1 MPKCHNMNAKYHVA
15 LLPPHECQMSRD
27 CQLKKSQRAIHCQ
40 DNIQPNHIV
49 GFFYSIHSSHI
60 ASMWDISVS

>member
-1 MPKCHNMNAKYHVA
+1 MNS
-15 LLPPHECQMSRD
+15 PPRECQMNPPHVNAK
-27 CQLKKSQRAIHCQ
+27 CHQLKKSQRAIRCK

-49 GFFYSIHSSHI
+49 GFYYSIHSSHI